1 MKEYYPGNLGGN
13 DKRYI
18 RPQRGYDSPLT
29 KDMSGNQRRNGFH
42 RKKSGPDINTEA
54 FNEALKIIKER
65 LQHISDTQDRM
76 AELQER
82 SLIAEERQAD
92 AMERVA
98 ACVTQLLDASSATET
113 KADISDNTRQT
124 KEAGNIQGPSAFETI
139 KTMRDSGATFGKIA
153 DHLNGEGIPTLSGAD
168 LWNRVSVSKYY
179 KEAVGQ

>member
-18 RPQRGYDSPLT
+18 RSQRGYDSPLT

-76 AELQER
+76 AALQEK
-82 SLIAEERQAD
+82 SLLAEERQAE

-98 ACVTQLLDASSATET
+98 ACVTQLIDASSAPET
-113 KADISDNTRQT
+113 KADMPENTRQT
-124 KEAGNIQGPSAFETI
+124 EEAVDKEGPSAFETI
-139 KTMRDSGATFGKIA
+139 KHMRDSGVTFGKIA
-153 DHLNGEGIPTLSGAD
+153 DHLNGEGIPTITGAD
-168 LWNRVSVSKYY
+168 LWNRMSVSKYY